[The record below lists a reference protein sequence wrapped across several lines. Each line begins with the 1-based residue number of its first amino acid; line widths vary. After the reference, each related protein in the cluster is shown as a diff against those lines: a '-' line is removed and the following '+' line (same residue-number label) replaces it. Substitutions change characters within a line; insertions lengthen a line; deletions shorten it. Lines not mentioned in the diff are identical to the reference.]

1 MIIIIF
7 NGYIFANFGEEIT
20 TKFKI
25 MFEWFYT
32 LFSPTDEPELTQS
45 LIVLFMAISIGFF
58 VGKLKIGSISLGVSA
73 VMFVG
78 LYLGHLGYSMNA
90 DLIQFIREFGLILF
104 VYGIGIQVGPTFFSS
119 FKKEGLIFNA
129 LGVGTVLLGGIITYL
144 IHLFANVKIE
154 NAVGLMS
161 GSVTNTPG
169 LGAAKSTLIEIQK
182 QLNLP
187 ADHFSDPA
195 IAYAITYPIGVFG
208 IILIIILAKNFLK
221 IDLSNEVALLNKKNK
236 SSENKIVRQ
245 KCRVTKT
252 EVIGKTFKQVFKEF
266 NIENVII
273 SRQKQSGTKVVYSPS
288 LESIIK
294 NKDVLMVVAKQKD
307 IEKFIG
313 IVGKVSTDL
322 FIESEDDITTK
333 IISVTKKTATHK
345 TLAQLDLYTQYDVKV
360 TRVIRSGL
368 EILAQPSLE
377 LFYGDTLMVVGNKEA
392 ILEVE
397 KIIGNSKK
405 ILLEPDF
412 LSLFGGLIFGVIIG
426 SIPIMIP
433 SLPVP
438 LKLGLAAGPLL
449 AALFISR
456 YGGVGAIHSY
466 INNGAIHFMKDFGI
480 CLFFAA
486 VGIKAGHGFYDN
498 FIENNGWMW
507 IYYGCYIT
515 FVPLTVLV
523 LISRFVFKLN
533 FYQMVGIMS
542 GSYTDPA
549 ALAFSTKYLD
559 SDIPNQS
566 YATVYPLVTI
576 SRILVAQLLILLLV

>member
-1 MIIIIF
+1 
-7 NGYIFANFGEEIT
+7 
-20 TKFKI
+20 

-32 LFSPTDEPELTQS
+32 LFAPVDEPEMTQS

-58 VGKLKIGSISLGVSA
+58 VGRLKIGSISLGVSA

-78 LYLGHLGYSMNA
+78 LFLGHLGYSMNA
-90 DLIQFIREFGLILF
+90 ELIQFVREFGLILF

-129 LGVGTVLLGGIITYL
+129 LGVGTVFLGGIITY
-144 IHLFANVKIE
+144 IVHLFANIKIE

-187 ADHFSDPA
+187 IDHFSDPA

-208 IILIIILAKNFLK
+208 IIFIIILSKNVLK
-221 IDLSNEVALLNKKNK
+221 IDLKNEVALLHKKNK
-236 SSENKIVRQ
+236 YSENKIVHQ
-245 KCRVTKT
+245 KCRVTKP
-252 EVIGKTFKQVFKEF
+252 EVIGKTFKQVFKEYT
-266 NIENVII
+266 IENVII
-273 SRQKQSGTKVVYSPS
+273 SRQKHSGTNVVYSPY
-288 LESIIK
+288 LDTIISK
-294 NKDVLMVVAKQKD
+294 KDVLMVVAKQKD
-307 IEKFIG
+307 IDDFIDLF
-313 IVGKVSTDL
+313 GKVSTDL
-322 FIESEDDITTK
+322 FIESEDDVTTK
-333 IISVTKKTATHK
+333 ILSVTKKTATHK
-345 TLAQLDLYTQYDVKV
+345 TLLQLDLYNQYDVKV

-377 LFYGDTLMVVGNKEA
+377 LFYGDTLMIVGNRKA

-412 LSLFGGLIFGVIIG
+412 LSLFGGLIFGVVIG

-438 LKLGLAAGPLL
+438 LKLGLAAGPLT

-456 YGGVGAIHSY
+456 YGGVGVIHSY

-498 FIENNGWMW
+498 FIENNGWIW
-507 IYYGCYIT
+507 IYYGCFIT
-515 FVPLTVLV
+515 FIPLTLLV

-576 SRILVAQLLILLLV
+576 SRILVAQLLILLFTS

>member
-1 MIIIIF
+1 MFDWF
-7 NGYIFANFGEEIT
+7 N
-20 TKFKI
+20 
-25 MFEWFYT
+25 T
-32 LFSPTDEPELTQS
+32 LFSPNDTPDITQS
-45 LIVLFMAISIGFF
+45 LIVLFLAISVGFF
-58 VGKLKIGSISLGVSA
+58 VGRIKIGSVSLGISA

-78 LYLGHLGYSMNA
+78 LFLGHLGFTMNA
-90 DLIQFIREFGLILF
+90 ELIQFVREFGLILF

-129 LGVGTVLLGGIITYL
+129 LGVGTVFLGGIITYL
-144 IHLFANVKIE
+144 IHLLVNVKIE

-169 LGAAKSTLIEIQK
+169 LGAAKTTLIEIQK

-187 ADHFSDPA
+187 LDHFSDPA
-195 IAYAITYPIGVFG
+195 IAYAITYPVGVFG
-208 IILIIILAKNFLK
+208 IITIIILAKYILR
-221 IDLSNEVALLNKKNK
+221 IDLSKEAVLLNEKNK
-236 SSENKIVRQ
+236 DSENKIVRQ
-245 KCRVTKT
+245 KCRVTKSDVT
-252 EVIGKTFKQVFKEF
+252 GKSIKQIFKEF
-266 NIENVII
+266 HIENVII
-273 SRQKQSGTKVVYSPS
+273 SRQKQSGTKVVFSPS
-288 LESIIK
+288 LDSIIK
-294 NKDVLMVVAKQKD
+294 QKDVLMVVAKQKD
-307 IEKFIG
+307 IDKFID
-313 IVGKVSTDL
+313 IAGKVSSDL
-322 FIESEDDITTK
+322 FIESEEDITTK
-333 IISVTKKTATHK
+333 ILSVTKKTATHK
-345 TLAQLDLYTQYDVKV
+345 TLGQLDLYNQYDVKV

-377 LFYGDTLMVVGNKEA
+377 LFYGDTLMVVGDKHAIQEA
-392 ILEVE
+392 E

-426 SIPIMIP
+426 SIPIIIP

-456 YGGVGAIHSY
+456 YGGVGVIHSY

-498 FIENNGWMW
+498 FVANNGWMW

-515 FVPLTVLV
+515 FIPLIILVLV
-523 LISRFVFKLN
+523 SRFVFKLN
-533 FYQMVGIMS
+533 FYQLVGIMS

-576 SRILVAQLLILLLV
+576 SRILVAQLLILLFAS

>member
-1 MIIIIF
+1 
-7 NGYIFANFGEEIT
+7 
-20 TKFKI
+20 
-25 MFEWFYT
+25 MFEWFRI
-32 LFSPTDEPELTQS
+32 LFTPTDTPEMTQS
-45 LIVLFMAISIGFF
+45 LIVLFMAISVGFF
-58 VGKLKIGSISLGVSA
+58 AGKLKIGNVSLGVSA

-78 LYLGHLGYSMNA
+78 LFLGHLGFSM
-90 DLIQFIREFGLILF
+90 DVELIQFVREFGLILF

-129 LGVGTVLLGGIITYL
+129 LGVGTVLLGGIIAYL
-144 IHLFANVKIE
+144 IHLFVNVKIE

-161 GSVTNTPG
+161 GAVTNTPG

-187 ADHFSDPA
+187 SDHFSDPA

-221 IDLSNEVALLNKKNK
+221 IDLSREVVLLHEKNK
-236 SSENKIVRQ
+236 DSENKIVRE
-245 KCRVTKT
+245 KCRVTQS
-252 EVIGKTFKQVFKEF
+252 EVIGKTIRQIFREF
-266 NIENVII
+266 NIEGVII
-273 SRQKQSGTKVVYSPS
+273 SRQKRSGSKVVYSPS
-288 LESIIK
+288 LESVITE
-294 NKDVLMVVAKQKD
+294 KDVLMVVAKQKD
-307 IEKFIG
+307 INKFID

-322 FIESEDDITTK
+322 FIESEDDVTTK
-333 IISVTKKTATHK
+333 ILSVTKKTATHK
-345 TLAQLDLYTQYDVKV
+345 TLAQLDLYSQFGLKV

-368 EILAQPSLE
+368 EILAQPTLE
-377 LFYGDTLMVVGNKEA
+377 LYYGDTLMVVGNKEGIA
-392 ILEVE
+392 EAE

-456 YGGVGAIHSY
+456 YGGVGVIHSY

-486 VGIKAGHGFYDN
+486 VGIKAGHGFYEN
-498 FIENNGWMW
+498 FVANDGWMW

-515 FVPLTVLV
+515 FIPLTILV
-523 LISRFVFKLN
+523 IISRFVFKLN

-576 SRILVAQLLILLLV
+576 SRILVAQLLILLFAS

>member
-1 MIIIIF
+1 
-7 NGYIFANFGEEIT
+7 
-20 TKFKI
+20 
-25 MFEWFYT
+25 
-32 LFSPTDEPELTQS
+32 
-45 LIVLFMAISIGFF
+45 
-58 VGKLKIGSISLGVSA
+58 
-73 VMFVG
+73 
-78 LYLGHLGYSMNA
+78 
-90 DLIQFIREFGLILF
+90 
-104 VYGIGIQVGPTFFSS
+104 
-119 FKKEGLIFNA
+119 
-129 LGVGTVLLGGIITYL
+129 
-144 IHLFANVKIE
+144 
-154 NAVGLMS
+154 
-161 GSVTNTPG
+161 
-169 LGAAKSTLIEIQK
+169 
-182 QLNLP
+182 
-187 ADHFSDPA
+187 
-195 IAYAITYPIGVFG
+195 
-208 IILIIILAKNFLK
+208 
-221 IDLSNEVALLNKKNK
+221 
-236 SSENKIVRQ
+236 
-245 KCRVTKT
+245 
-252 EVIGKTFKQVFKEF
+252 
-266 NIENVII
+266 
-273 SRQKQSGTKVVYSPS
+273 
-288 LESIIK
+288 
-294 NKDVLMVVAKQKD
+294 MVVAKQKD
-307 IEKFIG
+307 IDQFIN

-322 FIESEDDITTK
+322 FIESEDDVTTK
-333 IISVTKKTATHK
+333 ILSVTKKTAIHK
-345 TLAQLDLYTQYDVKV
+345 TLGQLDLYNQYDVKV

-377 LFYGDTLMVVGNKEA
+377 LFYGDTLMVVGDKHAIQEA
-392 ILEVE
+392 E
-397 KIIGNSKK
+397 KTIGNSKK

-456 YGGVGAIHSY
+456 YGGVGVIHSY

-498 FIENNGWMW
+498 FVANNGWMW

-515 FVPLTVLV
+515 FIPLTILVLV
-523 LISRFVFKLN
+523 SRFVFKLN

-576 SRILVAQLLILLLV
+576 SRILVAQLLILLFAS

>member
-1 MIIIIF
+1 MFDWF
-7 NGYIFANFGEEIT
+7 NE
-20 TKFKI
+20 
-25 MFEWFYT
+25 
-32 LFSPTDEPELTQS
+32 LFSPNDTPDITQS
-45 LIVLFMAISIGFF
+45 LIVLFLAISVGFF
-58 VGKLKIGSISLGVSA
+58 VGRIKIGSVSLGVSA

-78 LYLGHLGYSMNA
+78 LFLGHLGFSMNA
-90 DLIQFIREFGLILF
+90 ELIQFVREFGLILF

-144 IHLFANVKIE
+144 IHLLVNVKIE

-169 LGAAKSTLIEIQK
+169 LGAAKTTLIEIQK

-187 ADHFSDPA
+187 LDHFSDPA
-195 IAYAITYPIGVFG
+195 IAYAITYPVGVFG
-208 IILIIILAKNFLK
+208 IISIIILAKNILK
-221 IDLSNEVALLNKKNK
+221 IDLSKEAVLLNEKNK
-236 SSENKIVRQ
+236 DSENKIVRQ
-245 KCRVTKT
+245 KCRVTKVD
-252 EVIGKTFKQVFKEF
+252 VIGKTIKQVFKEF
-266 NIENVII
+266 HIENVII

-288 LESIIK
+288 LDSIIK
-294 NKDVLMVVAKQKD
+294 DKDVLMVVAKQKD
-307 IEKFIG
+307 INKFVEIA
-313 IVGKVSTDL
+313 GKVSTDL
-322 FIESEDDITTK
+322 FIESEEDITTK
-333 IISVTKKTATHK
+333 ILSVTQKTAIHK
-345 TLAQLDLYTQYDVKV
+345 TLGQLDLYNRYDVKV

-377 LFYGDTLMVVGNKEA
+377 LYYGDTLMVVGDKHAIQEA
-392 ILEVE
+392 E

-456 YGGVGAIHSY
+456 YGGVGVIHSY

-498 FIENNGWMW
+498 FVANNGWML

-515 FVPLTVLV
+515 FIPLTILVLV
-523 LISRFVFKLN
+523 SRFVFKLN

-576 SRILVAQLLILLLV
+576 SRILVAQLLILLFAS

>member
-1 MIIIIF
+1 
-7 NGYIFANFGEEIT
+7 
-20 TKFKI
+20 
-25 MFEWFYT
+25 MFEWLKV
-32 LFSPTDEPELTQS
+32 LFTPAAEPELTQS

-58 VGKLKIGSISLGVSA
+58 AGKLKIGNVSLGVSA
-73 VMFVG
+73 VLFVG
-78 LYLGHLGYSMNA
+78 LFLGHLGFTMDGN
-90 DLIQFIREFGLILF
+90 LIQFVREFGLILF
-104 VYGIGIQVGPTFFSS
+104 VYGIGIQVGPSFFSS
-119 FKKEGLIFNA
+119 FKKEGLVFNA
-129 LGVGTVLLGGIITYL
+129 LGVGTVFLGGIITWI
-144 IHLFANVKIE
+144 IHLVANVKIE

-161 GSVTNTPG
+161 GAVTNTPG
-169 LGAAKSTLIEIQK
+169 LGAAKSTLVEIQK

-187 ADHFSDPA
+187 TDHFSDPA

-208 IILIIILAKNFLK
+208 IIMIIIIAKNVLK
-221 IDLSNEVALLNKKNK
+221 IDLKKEVASLSKKNK
-236 SSENKIVRQ
+236 DSENKIVRQ
-245 KCRVTKT
+245 KCRVTQAA
-252 EVIGKTFKQVFKEF
+252 VIGKTIRQIFKEYA
-266 NIENVII
+266 IEDVII
-273 SRQKQSGTKVVYSPS
+273 SRQKQSGVQVVFSPS
-288 LESIIK
+288 LDSVINE
-294 NKDVLMVVAKQKD
+294 KDVLMLVAKQKNVD
-307 IEKFIG
+307 KVVAIL
-313 IVGKVSTDL
+313 GKASTDL

-345 TLAQLDLYTQYDVKV
+345 TLAQLDLYSQYGLKV

-368 EILAQPSLE
+368 EILAQPTLE
-377 LFYGDTLMVVGNKEA
+377 LYYGDTLMIVGNKEA
-392 ILEVE
+392 IEEAE
-397 KIIGNSKK
+397 KLIGNSAK

-456 YGGVGAIHSY
+456 YGSVGAIHSY

-486 VGIKAGHGFYDN
+486 VGIKAGHGFYDS
-498 FIENNGWMW
+498 FIANDGWMW
-507 IYYGCYIT
+507 VYYGCFIT
-515 FVPLTVLV
+515 LIPLIILV
-523 LISRFVFKLN
+523 LLSRFVFKLN

-576 SRILVAQLLILLLV
+576 SRILVAQLLILLLAT

>member
-1 MIIIIF
+1 
-7 NGYIFANFGEEIT
+7 
-20 TKFKI
+20 
-25 MFEWFYT
+25 MFEWFNT
-32 LFSPTDEPELTQS
+32 LFSPNDTPDITQS
-45 LIVLFMAISIGFF
+45 LIVLFLAISVGFF
-58 VGKLKIGSISLGVSA
+58 VGRIKIGSVSLGVSA

-78 LYLGHLGYSMNA
+78 LFLGHLGFSMNA
-90 DLIQFIREFGLILF
+90 ELIQFVREFGLILF

-129 LGVGTVLLGGIITYL
+129 LGVGTVLLGGVITYL
-144 IHLFANVKIE
+144 IHLLVNVKIE

-169 LGAAKSTLIEIQK
+169 LGAAKTTLIEIQK

-187 ADHFSDPA
+187 LDHFSDPA
-195 IAYAITYPIGVFG
+195 IAYAITYPVGVFG
-208 IILIIILAKNFLK
+208 IITIIILAKNILK
-221 IDLSNEVALLNKKNK
+221 IDLSKEAVLLNEKNK
-236 SSENKIVRQ
+236 NSENKIVRQ
-245 KCRVTKT
+245 KCRVTKDA
-252 EVIGKTFKQVFKEF
+252 VIGKTIKQVFKEF
-266 NIENVII
+266 HIENVII
-273 SRQKQSGTKVVYSPS
+273 SRQKQSGTKVVFSPS
-288 LESIIK
+288 LDSIIK
-294 NKDVLMVVAKQKD
+294 EKDVLMVVAKQKD
-307 IEKFIG
+307 IDKFID
-313 IVGKVSTDL
+313 IAGKVSTDL
-322 FIESEDDITTK
+322 FIESEEDITTK
-333 IISVTKKTATHK
+333 ILSVTKKTATHK
-345 TLAQLDLYTQYDVKV
+345 TLGQLDLYNQYDVKV

-377 LFYGDTLMVVGNKEA
+377 LYYGDTLMVVGDKHAIQEA
-392 ILEVE
+392 E

-426 SIPIMIP
+426 SIPIIIP

-456 YGGVGAIHSY
+456 YGGVGVIHSY

-498 FIENNGWMW
+498 FVANNGWMW

-515 FVPLTVLV
+515 FIPLTILVLV
-523 LISRFVFKLN
+523 SRFIFKLN

-576 SRILVAQLLILLLV
+576 SRILVAQLLILLFAS

>member
-1 MIIIIF
+1 
-7 NGYIFANFGEEIT
+7 
-20 TKFKI
+20 
-25 MFEWFYT
+25 MFEWLKI
-32 LFSPTDEPELTQS
+32 LFSPTAEPELTQS

-58 VGKLKIGSISLGVSA
+58 VGKLKIGSVSLGVSA

-78 LYLGHLGYSMNA
+78 LFLGHLGFSMEPE
-90 DLIQFIREFGLILF
+90 LIQFVREFGLILF
-104 VYGIGIQVGPTFFSS
+104 VYGIGIQVGPSFFSS

-129 LGVGTVLLGGIITYL
+129 LGIGTVFLGGIITWI
-144 IHLFANVKIE
+144 IHLVANVKIE

-182 QLNLP
+182 QLHLSP
-187 ADHFSDPA
+187 EYFSDPA

-208 IILIIILAKNFLK
+208 IIIMIIFSKNILK
-221 IDLSNEVALLNKKNK
+221 IDLQKEVASLSEKNNDL
-236 SSENKIVRQ
+236 ENKIIRQ
-245 KCRVTKT
+245 KCRVTQSGI
-252 EVIGKTFKQVFKEF
+252 IGKTIRQLFKE
-266 NIENVII
+266 NKIENLIV
-273 SRQKQSGTKVVYSPS
+273 SRQKQSGTQVVFSPS
-288 LESIIK
+288 LDSVLKE
-294 NKDVLMVVAKQKD
+294 KDVLMVVAKQKD
-307 IEKFIG
+307 INNFIA
-313 IVGKVSTDL
+313 IVGKKSTDL

-345 TLAQLDLYTQYDVKV
+345 TLAQLDLYSQYGLKV

-368 EILAQPSLE
+368 EILAQPTLE
-377 LFYGDTLMVVGNKEA
+377 LYYGDTLMIVGNKEA
-392 ILEVE
+392 IAEAE
-397 KIIGNSKK
+397 KTIGNSSK

-412 LSLFGGLIFGVIIG
+412 LSLFGGLIFGVVIG

-456 YGGVGAIHSY
+456 YGGVGVIHSY

-498 FIENNGWMW
+498 FVANNGWMW

-515 FVPLTVLV
+515 FIPLILLV

-576 SRILVAQLLILLLV
+576 SRILVAQLLILLLAS

>member
-1 MIIIIF
+1 M
-7 NGYIFANFGEEIT
+7 A
-20 TKFKI
+20 
-25 MFEWFYT
+25 
-32 LFSPTDEPELTQS
+32 QS
-45 LIVLFMAISIGFF
+45 LIVLFLAISIGFF
-58 VGKLKIGSISLGVSA
+58 AGRLKIGKVSLGVSA

-78 LYLGHLGYSMNA
+78 LFLGHLGYSMQA
-90 DLIQFIREFGLILF
+90 DLIQFVREFGLILF

-119 FKKEGLIFNA
+119 FKKEGLVFNA
-129 LGVGTVLLGGIITYL
+129 LGVGTVFLGGIIAYL
-144 IHLFANVKIE
+144 IHILANVKVE

-208 IILIIILAKNFLK
+208 IILLIIVAKNALK
-221 IDLSNEVALLNKKNK
+221 IDLEKEVILLKKKNK
-236 SSENKIVRQ
+236 DHENAIVRQ
-245 KCRVTKT
+245 KCRVTKS

-266 NIENVII
+266 HIDNVII

-288 LESIIK
+288 LDSVIK
-294 NKDVLMVVAKQKD
+294 AKDVLMVVAKQKD
-307 IEKFIG
+307 INTFIDV
-313 IVGKVSTDL
+313 VGKISTDL
-322 FIESEDDITTK
+322 FIESEEDVTTK
-333 IISVTKKTATHK
+333 ILSVTHK
-345 TLAQLDLYTQYDVKV
+345 TAIHKSLAELDLYNQYDVKV

-392 ILEVE
+392 IQEAE

-412 LSLFGGLIFGVIIG
+412 LSLFGGLIFGLIIG
-426 SIPIMIP
+426 SIPIVIP

-456 YGGVGAIHSY
+456 YGGVGVIHSY
-466 INNGAIHFMKDFGI
+466 INNGAIHFMKDLGI
-480 CLFFAA
+480 CMFFAA

-498 FIENNGWMW
+498 FISNNGWMW
-507 IYYGCYIT
+507 IYYGCFIT
-515 FVPLTVLV
+515 FIPLTLLV

-576 SRILVAQLLILLLV
+576 SRILVAQLLILLFAS

>member
-1 MIIIIF
+1 
-7 NGYIFANFGEEIT
+7 
-20 TKFKI
+20 
-25 MFEWFYT
+25 MFEWFKI
-32 LFSPTDEPELTQS
+32 LFTPTDEPEMTQA
-45 LIVLFMAISIGFF
+45 LIVLFLAISVGFF
-58 VGKLKIGSISLGVSA
+58 VGRIKIGSVSLGVSA

-78 LYLGHLGYSMNA
+78 LFLGHLGYSM
-90 DLIQFIREFGLILF
+90 DVELIQFVREFGLILF
-104 VYGIGIQVGPTFFSS
+104 VYGIGIQVGPSFFSS
-119 FKKEGLIFNA
+119 FKKEGIIFNA
-129 LGVGTVLLGGIITYL
+129 LGVGTVFLGGIITYL
-144 IHLFANVKIE
+144 IHLLVNVKIE

-169 LGAAKSTLIEIQK
+169 LGAAKSTLVEIQK

-195 IAYAITYPIGVFG
+195 IAYAITYPVGVFG

-221 IDLSNEVALLNKKNK
+221 IDLSKEVILLNKKNK
-236 SSENKIVRQ
+236 DSENKIVRQ
-245 KCRVTKT
+245 KCRVTKAA
-252 EVIGKTFKQVFKEF
+252 VVGKTIKQVFKEF
-266 NIENVII
+266 HIENIII
-273 SRQKQSGTKVVYSPS
+273 SRQKHSGTRVVYSPS
-288 LESIIK
+288 IDSIIQE
-294 NKDVLMVVAKQKD
+294 KDVLMVVAKQKD
-307 IEKFIG
+307 INQFIDV
-313 IVGKVSTDL
+313 VGKISTDL
-322 FIESEDDITTK
+322 FIESEDDVTTK
-333 IISVTKKTATHK
+333 ILSVTKKTATHK
-345 TLAQLDLYTQYDVKV
+345 TLAQLDLYNQFDVRV

-368 EILAQPSLE
+368 EILAQPTLE
-377 LFYGDTLMVVGNKEA
+377 LFYGDTLMVVGDRRSIHEA
-392 ILEVE
+392 E
-397 KIIGNSKK
+397 KIIENSSK

-456 YGGVGAIHSY
+456 YGGVGVIHSY

-498 FIENNGWMW
+498 FIENNGMIW

-515 FVPLTVLV
+515 FIPLTILV
-523 LISRFVFKLN
+523 LISRFMFKLN

-576 SRILVAQLLILLLV
+576 SRILVAQLLILLFAG